1 MKLLIAEDDTSLRN
15 LLKLYLSRWGYDVIE
30 TRDGNEA
37 WEALNSEDAPRLA
50 LLDWLMPGMNG
61 VDICQKVRAELKEPY
76 TYIILL
82 TGQHKEQDIIAGM
95 ESGAD
100 DYITKPFKSNE
111 LRVRLRA
118 GRRILELQ
126 DELLTA
132 REILRAK
139 ASRDSLTGLW
149 NHAEIYRIL
158 VDELARA
165 QRERTCVS
173 LIMAD
178 LDNFKMVNDTYG
190 HLVGDAVLR
199 QSSERMLSLMRS
211 YDYVGRYGGEEF
223 LIVMQG
229 CERKDAEGL
238 AERLRYCICSEPM
251 DTPEGMIP
259 VTISLG
265 LAMSSPDNRLDAN
278 ALVKAADK
286 ALYRAKEK
294 GRNRV
299 EMDG

>member
-30 TRDGNEA
+30 TQDGNEA
-37 WEALNSEDAPRLA
+37 WRALTCGDAPRLA
-50 LLDWLMPGMNG
+50 LLDWLMPGING
-61 VDICQKVRAELKEPY
+61 VDICRKVRAELKEPY

-82 TGQHKEQDIIAGM
+82 TGQHKEEDIIAGM

-126 DELLTA
+126 DELLA
-132 REILRAK
+132 AQEILRAR

-165 QRERTCVS
+165 KREDTSVS
-173 LIMAD
+173 VIMAD
-178 LDNFKMVNDTYG
+178 LDNFKMINDTYG
-190 HLVGDAVLR
+190 HLVGDSVLR
-199 QSSERMLSLMRS
+199 LASERMLSLMRS

-229 CERKDAEGL
+229 CDWKDAEGL
-238 AERLRYCICSEPM
+238 AERLRCSICSEPM

-259 VTISLG
+259 VAISLG
-265 LAMSSPDNRLDAN
+265 VSMSRPDNRLDAN
-278 ALVKAADK
+278 SLVKAADM
-286 ALYRAKEK
+286 ALYRAKGN

>member
-165 QRERTCVS
+165 QRENTCVS

-178 LDNFKMVNDTYG
+178 LDNFKMINDTYG

-265 LAMSSPDNRLDAN
+265 LAMSKPDNRLDAN
-278 ALVKAADK
+278 ALVKAADM

>member
-1 MKLLIAEDDTSLRN
+1 MKLMIAEDDPSLRN
-15 LLKLYLSRWGYDVIE
+15 LLKLYLTRWGYDVIV
-30 TRDGNEA
+30 TQDGNEA
-37 WEALNSEDAPRLA
+37 WQTLLSEDAPRLV
-50 LLDWLMPGMNG
+50 LMDWMMPGMNG
-61 VDICQKVRAELKEPY
+61 VDICRKVREELKEPY

-82 TGQHKEQDIIAGM
+82 TGQHRDQDIVDGM

-100 DYITKPFKSNE
+100 DYITKPFNHSE

-165 QRERTCVS
+165 KREDTCVS
-173 LIMAD
+173 VIMAD
-178 LDNFKMVNDTYG
+178 LDNFKKINDTYG

-199 QSSERMLSLMRS
+199 LASERMLSLMRS

-229 CERKDAEGL
+229 CERKDAESL
-238 AERLRYCICSEPM
+238 AERLRYSICSENM

-265 LAMSSPDNRLDAN
+265 VALSSPGKRLDASS
-278 ALVKAADK
+278 LVKAADM

-299 EMDG
+299 EMAD